1 MRKTELKINL
11 ANLKHNI
18 NLIKKFT
25 DADIQAVVKANSY
38 GLNVSKVLKT
48 IEDDV
53 ESFSVITL
61 TEAEEVRK
69 LTTKPILLLQG
80 VHQLDD
86 YELIEKHKL
95 DFVIHSSWQLD
106 EIEKYNLSNSRIWLK
121 INTGMN
127 RLGINLDD
135 FEELFK
141 KVKSLNTSEI
151 VLMSHLS
158 ASSVKDD
165 PHTLSQIKIFNNLV
179 DGISCKKSLS
189 NSGAVFNMP

>member
-11 ANLKHNI
+11 SNLKHNI

-80 VHQLDD
+80 IYELND

-106 EIEKYNLSNSRIWLK
+106 KIEKYNLSNSRVWLK

-127 RLGINLDD
+127 RLGVNLDD
-135 FEELFK
+135 FEE
-141 KVKSLNTSEI
+141 
-151 VLMSHLS
+151 
-158 ASSVKDD
+158 
-165 PHTLSQIKIFNNLV
+165 
-179 DGISCKKSLS
+179 
-189 NSGAVFNMP
+189 